1 MVAFSLCE
9 LTGPVTGSKSVALL
23 KQAGETL
30 HLRDLFSL
38 RSLWALGYLKLDF
51 LALLEGFEAIAL
63 DSAIVN
69 ENVRRAWLLDK
80 TITLRVVKPLDL
92 TGYSRHTTNPPNDS
106 VKQTR
111 SHWGLSHLLV
121 NACEPGRNLKRR

>member
-9 LTGPVTGSKSVALL
+9 LTGPVTGSKSVALQM
-23 KQAGETL
+23 QAGETL

-51 LALLEGFEAIAL
+51 LALFKGFEAVAL
-63 DSAIVN
+63 DGAIVN

-92 TGYSRHTTNPPNDS
+92 TGYSRHNNES
-106 VKQTR
+106 
-111 SHWGLSHLLV
+111 S
-121 NACEPGRNLKRR
+121 